1 MMAVRTFLMKTGALI
16 ALEGRMDAA
25 SRDLLQAAG
34 DRMAEMGAKHIV
46 VDMTRLTYISSAGL
60 GVLVRL
66 SSILGKAGCSVSLS
80 GANGVL
86 RTVLEISKINT
97 LFRIY
102 DTADDAMSAEAG

>member
-66 SSILGKAGCSVSLS
+66 SSILGKAGGSVSVVWCQQC
-80 GANGVL
+80 AQD
-86 RTVLEISKINT
+86 RP
-97 LFRIY
+97 
-102 DTADDAMSAEAG
+102 